1 MKKIIR
7 IILLAL
13 LGVIVVGT
21 FVFLWKKSRPKE
33 VVYEIVTPVRK
44 TIENKTVATGTVEPR
59 NEVFIKPQING
70 IIAELYKE
78 AGQSIRAGEV
88 IAKVKVI
95 PEMSQLSDAE
105 SNVRQQ
111 QINLEYVQQVYD
123 RQKALYEQ
131 GVIAKE
137 EFQKSATD
145 LTMQEEALSQARER
159 LSIIRDGISKNATSY
174 STTQVRS
181 TITGMILSVPVKVGN
196 SVIQSNTFNEGTTIA
211 AVADMSDMI
220 FLGKV
225 DETDVGKVHEG
236 MNIALTVGA
245 LENVKFNARLEYI
258 SPKGVEENG
267 AILFEIKAAATIP
280 KDVYIRAGY
289 SANAEI
295 VLARADSVLSIPE
308 GCLEFRN
315 DSAFVHLLK
324 TETPQQTFEKRF
336 VEVGLS
342 DGINMEVKAGLT
354 AEDKIRGHEKMD
366 MMNMMMPKK

>member
-7 IILLAL
+7 IFLLSL
-13 LGVIVVGT
+13 LGLVVIGT
-21 FVFLWKKSRPKE
+21 FVFLWKKSKPKE
-33 VVYEIVTPVRK
+33 VVYEIVAPERK

-59 NEVFIKPQING
+59 DEVLIKPQING

-78 AGQSIRAGEV
+78 AGQSIKAGEV

-111 QINLEYVQQVYD
+111 EINLEYVQQVYD
-123 RQKALYEQ
+123 RQKQLYEQ

-137 EFQKSATD
+137 EFQKNATD
-145 LTMQEEALSQARER
+145 LTSQEESLSQARDR
-159 LSIIRDGISKNATSY
+159 LSIIRDGISKKSTSY

-181 TITGMILSVPVKVGN
+181 TITGMILNVPVKVGN

-211 AVADMSDMI
+211 SVADMGDMI
-220 FLGKV
+220 FRGKV
-225 DETDVGKVHEG
+225 DETDVGKVKEG
-236 MNIALTVGA
+236 MNITLKVGA
-245 LENVKFNARLEYI
+245 LENVKFDANLEYI

-267 AILFEIKAAATIP
+267 AILFEIKAAAKIP
-280 KDVYIRAGY
+280 QGVYIRAGY

-308 GCLEFRN
+308 SCIEFKN
-315 DSAFVHLLK
+315 DSAFVQIV
-324 TETPQQTFEKRF
+324 TAETPAQKFEKRF
-336 VEVGLS
+336 VTVGLS
-342 DGINMEVKAGLT
+342 DGINMEIKEGLT
-354 AEDKIRGHEKMD
+354 AEEKVRGNEKND
-366 MMNMMMPKK
+366 MKMKK